1 MVHWCPFH
9 QCFLSNRSWF
19 LKGTIVTATH
29 RGIMAAINEN
39 PSLLYLCQEVFCKY
53 QVNDNFEKRNM
64 ETVLNV
70 EFSNPYRNV
79 NQRRL
84 DHP

>member
-1 MVHWCPFH
+1 M
-9 QCFLSNRSWF
+9 
-19 LKGTIVTATH
+19 TANH
-29 RGIMAAINEN
+29 GGSMAAINKN

-53 QVNDNFEKRNM
+53 QVNDNFGKRNM

-79 NQRRL
+79 NQ
-84 DHP
+84 